1 MICQS
6 CQQAVA
12 TVHLTEI
19 EQGKKREVHLCD
31 ACAHKKG
38 MVSPFGLGS
47 LIPDLAGAEEQA
59 TPADPTR
66 GEDARCPK
74 CGITYRE
81 FRSEGRLGC
90 GHDYDGFREGLVPLL
105 ERIHGA
111 TQHVGKVPARMGK
124 SMDRERDLIDMRR
137 KLQEAIQ
144 TEQYELAAQ
153 LRDQIREV
161 EEASG

>member
-1 MICQS
+1 MICQN
-6 CQQAVA
+6 CQQSVA

-31 ACAHKKG
+31 TCAHKKG

-59 TPADPTR
+59 APEDPGR
-66 GEDARCPK
+66 SEDARCPQ

-90 GHDYDGFREGLVPLL
+90 GHDYDGFRDGLVPLL

-111 TQHVGKVPARMGK
+111 TQHVGKVPARMGR

-153 LRDQIREV
+153 LRDRIREI
-161 EEASG
+161 EEAAE